1 VSHALMV
8 NNRLMVTEGTIV
20 GLMLIGLGIW
30 GLYKSL
36 DRWGGQGAL
45 YYLLSLFGAFLLL
58 SALGWV

>member
-1 VSHALMV
+1 
-8 NNRLMVTEGTIV
+8 MVTEGTIV

-36 DRWGGQGAL
+36 DRWGGEGAL
-45 YYLLSLFGAFLLL
+45 YYLFSLFGAFLLL

>member
-1 VSHALMV
+1 MV

-20 GLMLIGLGIW
+20 GLMLWGLGIW
-30 GLYKSL
+30 GLVKAI
-36 DRWGGQGAL
+36 DRWGDQGAL